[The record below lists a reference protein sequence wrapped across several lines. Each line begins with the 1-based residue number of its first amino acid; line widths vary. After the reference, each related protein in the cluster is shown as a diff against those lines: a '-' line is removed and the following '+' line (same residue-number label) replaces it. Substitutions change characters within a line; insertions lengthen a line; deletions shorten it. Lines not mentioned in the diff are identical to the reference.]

1 MNAIAKVLLYLAVVI
16 ALVALAYLNVEERVN
31 VTFYPGT
38 VLEGVPVFLVIL
50 GSIFVGVLIAGVIG
64 AVEQIR
70 HRFRERDMS
79 RQLKELEA
87 ELRELRNL
95 PISEGLLEQDE
106 GPSSWVPTE

>member
-1 MNAIAKVLLYLAVVI
+1 MNAIVKVLIYLAVVI
-16 ALVALAYLNVEERVN
+16 VLVALAYWNVEQSVD
-31 VTFYPGT
+31 VTFYPGR

-50 GSIFVGVLIAGVIG
+50 SSIFLGVLIAGVIG

-70 HRFRERDMS
+70 HRLRERDLT
-79 RQLKELEA
+79 RQIEELEA

-106 GPSSWVPTE
+106 GPAAWVPTE

>member
-16 ALVALAYLNVEERVN
+16 VLVALAYLNVDQSVD

-38 VLEGVPVFLVIL
+38 VMEGVPVFLVIL
-50 GSIFVGVLIAGVIG
+50 GSIFLGVLIAGVIG

-70 HRFRERDMS
+70 HRLRERDMS
-79 RQLKELEA
+79 RQLQELED

-95 PISEGLLEQDE
+95 PISEGLLAQDE
-106 GPSSWVPTE
+106 GPSSWDPTE

>member
-16 ALVALAYLNVEERVN
+16 VLVALAYLNVSQKVD

-38 VLEGVPVFLVIL
+38 VLEQVPVFIVIL
-50 GSIFVGVLIAGVIG
+50 SSIFLGVLIAGVIG

-70 HRFRERDMS
+70 HRLRVRDMS
-79 RQLKELEA
+79 RQLQELED

-95 PISEGLLEQDE
+95 PISEGLLAQDE
-106 GPSSWVPTE
+106 GPSSWGPSE

>member
-16 ALVALAYLNVEERVN
+16 VIVALAYQNVNEVVD
-31 VTFYPGT
+31 VTFYPGMA
-38 VLEGVPVFLVIL
+38 LERVPVFIVIL
-50 GSIFVGVLIAGVIG
+50 GSIFLGVLIAGVIG

-79 RQLKELEA
+79 RQLQELEA